1 MDFSPS
7 LVLAGLIVGL
17 MVGLTGMGGGALMTP
32 ILVLIFKVD
41 PVLAIGS
48 DLVVSLVMK
57 PFGAAV
63 HHKAGT
69 IQWGMIRWLVPFA
82 VPAGFA
88 GAYLIDFLGNGDD
101 LKQNVKYAIGTAL
114 LLAVIGM
121 IARIL
126 IGELRNQTTPLAKG
140 ETLTIRPLPTAI
152 VGVIGGL
159 IVGLTSVGSGSL
171 IIVCMM
177 LIYPRLRAKDLVGTD
192 LFQAIPLV
200 GAAALGHLL
209 HGSVAFTLTGTLLL
223 GAIPGTYLGAKLST
237 KAPNSVLK
245 WVLAVL
251 LLGSGLTLLGID
263 QRIMFAGCIALA
275 ITGMEMT
282 SARTKHPLAIRYR
295 NITRLKFLKQAEEK
309 AG

>member
-1 MDFSPS
+1 MI
-7 LVLAGLIVGL
+7 LAGLIVGL

-32 ILVLIFKVD
+32 ILVLIFGVD
-41 PVLAIGS
+41 PVKAIGS

-69 IQWGMIRWLVPFA
+69 IQWGMVKWLVPFA

-88 GAYLIDFLGNGDD
+88 GAFIIDFLGDGES
-101 LKQNVKYAIGTAL
+101 LKNNVKYAIGAAL
-114 LLAVIGM
+114 LLAVVGM

-126 IGELRNQTTPLAKG
+126 IGELRNDSKPLGRDEKL
-140 ETLTIRPLPTAI
+140 EIRPLPTAI

-209 HGSVAFTLTGTLLL
+209 HGSVSFSLTTTLLI
-223 GAIPGTYLGAKLST
+223 GAIPGTYFGAKLST

-245 WVLAVL
+245 WVLSVL
-251 LLGSGLTLLGID
+251 LLGSGLTLWGVN
-263 QRIMFAGCIALA
+263 QWVMFAACAALA

-282 SARTKHPLAIRYR
+282 SARTRHPAAVTYR
-295 NITRLKFLKQAEEK
+295 EVTRLRFLRNPRD
-309 AG
+309 